1 MNKSDLVNEVSVI
14 TGLTK
19 TKSSETI
26 DAIVSVIEK
35 SLSKGEKVN
44 LVGFGSWETSKRSER
59 VARNPKTGEE
69 VKVPAKTVARFKPG
83 SNLIKQINS

>member
-1 MNKSDLVNEVSVI
+1 MNKSDLVNEVSTI

-35 SLSKGEKVN
+35 SLSNGEKVN
-44 LVGFGSWETSKRSER
+44 LVGFGSWETTQRAER

-83 SNLIKQINS
+83 SNLNKQING

>member
-1 MNKSDLVNEVSVI
+1 M

-19 TKSSETI
+19 AKSTETL

-35 SLSKGEKVN
+35 ALSNGEKVN
-44 LVGFGSWETSKRSER
+44 LVGFGSWETSQRKER

-83 SNLIKQINS
+83 KNLSKQING